1 MRVLIDTN
9 ILLDVLL
16 NRALFVQ
23 DAVDVLNISDKDVKK
38 YVSATTITDIYYI
51 AYKELRDKE
60 IVRDLIKRLLKIVH
74 IADVSEQEI
83 ILAIDS
89 GWDDFEDSVQNAVA
103 ESHKF
108 DAIITRNI
116 SDFKE
121 SSILIIS
128 PKDFVGSFNNKNL

>member
-23 DAVDVLNISDKDVKK
+23 DAVAVLNISDKNVKK

-83 ILAIDS
+83 IR
-89 GWDDFEDSVQNAVA
+89 A
-103 ESHKF
+103 EGL
-108 DAIITRNI
+108 IPRRLRRN
-116 SDFKE
+116 K
-121 SSILIIS
+121 
-128 PKDFVGSFNNKNL
+128 GY